1 MRGACRT
8 ACRCRR
14 AAQRFEVHATPETI
28 TAKRPLNRV
37 TMAQVASEFRNR
49 GHATVD
55 AGGKRLTDA
64 DYRAEKMRCRK
75 DKDKE

>member
-37 TMAQVASEFRNR
+37 TMAQPVCDFRNR
-49 GHATVD
+49 VHATVD
-55 AGGKRLTDA
+55 TGDKHLTDA
-64 DYRAEKMRCRK
+64 DCRVEKMRCRK
-75 DKDKE
+75 DKEKE